1 MDLEKIF
8 KSAWNIFSKNYLTL
22 ILGFL
27 VMAIVSGVTLGIL
40 APVVGTGYQMML
52 LKAKRGKKI
61 EINDIFCA
69 MNKFWTL
76 WGLVL
81 LVGLICLL
89 LSLTIIGLIPMI
101 FLVTWWMYANIL
113 IVDKN
118 LSVSK
123 AMKMSKDIVRKNNI
137 WMHLLLLILVN
148 IISSLGSYVMFV
160 GLLITAPIAAAALVS
175 AYNDEKVGKAKAKK

>member
-1 MDLEKIF
+1 MNLEKIF
-8 KSAWNIFSKNYLTL
+8 KSAINIFSKNSLTV

-27 VMAIVSGVTLGIL
+27 VMAVVCVVTLGIL
-40 APVVGTGYQMML
+40 SPVVGTGYQMML

-61 EINDIFCA
+61 EVNDIFCA
-69 MNKFWTL
+69 MNKFWPL
-76 WGLVL
+76 WGLAL
-81 LVGLICLL
+81 WIGLICVLL
-89 LSLTIIGLIPMI
+89 AMTIIGFIPMI

-148 IISSLGSYVMFV
+148 LISSLGSYVMFI
-160 GLLITAPIAAAALVS
+160 GILITGPIAAAALVS
-175 AYNDEKVGKAKAKK
+175 AYDEEKVGKTKK